1 MYFLLGLFCH
11 TPYGGVPPYNLGLRS
26 VAPPGVRLTNDGL
39 PLPVGLRDLVGRAH
53 LAEGRA
59 SNDEDHDAWPSA
71 VLAWGL
77 ILVPVAITGTARE
90 GEAQSK
96 RVAYQ
101 CYSSSLFHHCCTEER
116 MCLTRKRGNGQR
128 ERVFLYVETTS
139 YTTYQQTTSYDTAI
153 RCPTAQSMMW
163 HATMG

>member
-1 MYFLLGLFCH
+1 MSHSLRRSPSY
-11 TPYGGVPPYNLGLRS
+11 PPLDLRP

-116 MCLTRKRGNGQR
+116 MCLTRKRGNGQKGSSSTWR
-128 ERVFLYVETTS
+128 QLAIQHIS
-139 YTTYQQTTSYDTAI
+139 KPHHMIQQSDAPL
-153 RCPTAQSMMW
+153 RSQ
-163 HATMG
+163 